1 MIINIQILHRNSKQR
16 ILAKSVF
23 LNVNSIY
30 NMWYIYYEN
39 IRKRNNKTMAIIK
52 SHYSYTEDISVE
64 CIRELSN
71 LLRLL
76 ERCFWAMNHTI
87 ITKRRAA
94 TTQQLTTTIATIHY
108 SFILVLPI
116 DHNPRISYS
125 QIHSPS
131 GL

>member
-30 NMWYIYYEN
+30 NMRYILYEKTK
-39 IRKRNNKTMAIIK
+39 KRNNKTMAIIK

-76 ERCFWAMNHTI
+76 ERCF
-87 ITKRRAA
+87 
-94 TTQQLTTTIATIHY
+94 
-108 SFILVLPI
+108 
-116 DHNPRISYS
+116 
-125 QIHSPS
+125 
-131 GL
+131 